1 MQTRRQESST
11 ELIAELSARTIAGL
25 HEEVLAVLRRHLPA
39 PARVADL
46 GAGTGAWAAR
56 MKALGHEVVAVERD
70 ADAYRFS
77 GAELVVADLNEPFS
91 AKLRGPFA
99 ALTAIE
105 VIEHL
110 ENPRAFLR
118 ECHALLEPRGLLV
131 VTTPNIENVPAR
143 LQYLATGNLRMFG
156 RDPRF
161 SDPTHITPIHTQ
173 MFERMLRDTGFTL
186 VEHTFN
192 RPEPSVTRPLNRLL
206 TLLVGPLLRGLKG
219 GDCHIFVLTPSAS
232 GRGAR

>member
-1 MQTRRQESST
+1 MD
-11 ELIAELSARTIAGL
+11 AELLARTIQGL
-25 HEEVLAVLRRHLPA
+25 HEGVLGVLKRHLPA

-56 MKALGHEVVAVERD
+56 LSSLGHQVVGVERD
-70 ADAYRFS
+70 AAGWRFA
-77 GAELVVADLNEPFS
+77 GAELVVADLNEPFG
-91 AKLRGPFA
+91 AKLSGPFA

-118 ECHALLEPRGLLV
+118 ECHKLLGPEGLLV

-161 SDPTHITPIHTQ
+161 NDPTHITPIHTQ
-173 MFERMLRDTGFTL
+173 MFERMIRDTGFVL

-192 RPEPSVTRPLNRLL
+192 RPMPTVTRLANRVLSR
-206 TLLVGPLLRGLKG
+206 LVDPLLRGLKG
-219 GDCHIFVLTPSAS
+219 GDCHIFVLR
-232 GRGAR
+232 RG

>member
-1 MQTRRQESST
+1 MQENDTGWG
-11 ELIAELSARTIAGL
+11 AELAARTLEGL
-25 HEEVLAVLRRHLPA
+25 HAGVLTVLEHHLPA

-56 MKALGHEVVAVERD
+56 LRALGHHVVGVERD
-70 ADAYRFS
+70 AAGWRYA

-91 AKLRGPFA
+91 AKLSGPFA

-118 ECHALLEPRGLLV
+118 ECHKLLGPGGLLV
-131 VTTPNIENVPAR
+131 VTTPNIENVAAR
-143 LQYLATGNLRMFG
+143 LQYLATGQLRMFG
-156 RDPRF
+156 RDARF
-161 SDPTHITPIHTQ
+161 NDPTHITPIHTL
-173 MFERMLRDTGFTL
+173 MFERMLRDTGFVL

-192 RPEPSVTRPLNRLL
+192 RPRPSVTKLANRLVSR
-206 TLLVGPLLRGLKG
+206 LVDPLLRGLKG
-219 GDCHIFVLTPSAS
+219 GDCHIFVLR
-232 GRGAR
+232 RG

>member
-1 MQTRRQESST
+1 MD
-11 ELIAELSARTIAGL
+11 AELLARTIQGL
-25 HEEVLAVLRRHLPA
+25 HEGVLAVLKRHLPA

-46 GAGTGAWAAR
+46 GAGTGAWAAHLSS
-56 MKALGHEVVAVERD
+56 LGHQVVGVERD
-70 ADAYRFS
+70 AAGWRFA
-77 GAELVVADLNEPFS
+77 GAELVVADLNEPFG
-91 AKLRGPFA
+91 AKLSGPFA

-118 ECHALLEPRGLLV
+118 ECHKLLGPEGLLI

-161 SDPTHITPIHTQ
+161 NDPTHITPIHTQ
-173 MFERMLRDTGFTL
+173 MFERMIRDTGFVL

-192 RPEPSVTRPLNRLL
+192 RPRPTVTRLANRVLSR
-206 TLLVGPLLRGLKG
+206 LVEPLLRGLKG
-219 GDCHIFVLTPSAS
+219 GDCHIFVLR
-232 GRGAR
+232 RG

>member
-1 MQTRRQESST
+1 MQAGTQEN
-11 ELIAELSARTIAGL
+11 EMGADAGLFARTLDGL
-25 HEEVLAVLRRHLPA
+25 HEGVLGVLRRHLPA

-56 MKALGHEVVAVERD
+56 LSALGHQVVGVERD
-70 ADAYRFS
+70 TGGWRFE
-77 GAELVVADLNEPFS
+77 GAELVEADLNEPFS
-91 AKLRGPFA
+91 AKLSGAFA

-118 ECHALLEPRGLLV
+118 ECHKLLGPAGLLV
-131 VTTPNIENVPAR
+131 VTTPNIQNVPAR
-143 LQYLATGNLRMFG
+143 LQYLATGHLRMFG

-161 SDPTHITPIHTQ
+161 NDPTHITPIHTL
-173 MFERMLRDTGFTL
+173 MFERMIRDTGFVL

-192 RPEPSVTRPLNRLL
+192 RPEPSVTRPANRLL
-206 TLLVGPLLRGLKG
+206 TRLVGPFLRGLKG
-219 GDCHIFVLTPSAS
+219 GDCHIFVLR
-232 GRGAR
+232 RG

>member
-1 MQTRRQESST
+1 MQSRTQRNDT
-11 ELIAELSARTIAGL
+11 GLDAELVARTIQGL
-25 HEEVLAVLRRHLPA
+25 HEGVLAVLKRHLPS

-56 MKALGHEVVAVERD
+56 LSSLGHDVVGVERD
-70 ADAYRFS
+70 AAGWRFA
-77 GAELVVADLNEPFS
+77 GAELVVADLNEPFG
-91 AKLRGPFA
+91 AKLSGPFA

-118 ECHALLEPRGLLV
+118 ECHKLLGPEGLLV

-156 RDPRF
+156 RDPSF
-161 SDPTHITPIHTQ
+161 NDPTHITPIHTL
-173 MFERMLRDTGFTL
+173 MFERMIRDTGFVL

-192 RPEPSVTRPLNRLL
+192 RPRPTVTRLANRFLSRLL
-206 TLLVGPLLRGLKG
+206 DPLLRGLKG
-219 GDCHIFVLTPSAS
+219 GDCHIFVLR
-232 GRGAR
+232 RG

>member
-1 MQTRRQESST
+1 MSPPPTPGEAPP
-11 ELIAELSARTIAGL
+11 AEQLQARTLEGL
-25 HEEVLAVLRRHLPA
+25 HEAVLEFLGRYLPQ

-56 MKALGHEVVAVERD
+56 LKALGHHVTAVERD
-70 ADAYRFS
+70 AASYRFS
-77 GAELVVADLNEPFS
+77 GAALVEADLNEPFA
-91 AKLRGPFA
+91 AKLSGPFA

-118 ECHALLEPRGLLV
+118 ECHKLLAPAGLLLL
-131 VTTPNIENVPAR
+131 TTPNIENVPAR

-161 SDPTHITPIHTQ
+161 NDPTHITPIHSQ
-173 MFERMLRDTGFTL
+173 MFERMLRDTGFVQ

-192 RPEPSVTRPLNRLL
+192 RPAPSVTRPAYRLI
-206 TLLVGPLLRGLKG
+206 TRLVGPLLRGLKG
-219 GDCHIFVLTPSAS
+219 GDCHIYALRRV
-232 GRGAR
+232 